1 MPHSWSW
8 GCYDR
13 AMIKG
18 KISRVTLILGSDL
31 GDREANLNIAKSLI
45 ITELASY
52 LFSDITETEVI
63 ESQAWGFESQKLFLN
78 QAISFLTTV
87 TPEQMLSVCK
97 WVEQKM
103 GRAEHQA
110 QYDSDGKRVYS
121 SRIIDIDIVLFADVV
136 MNTPELTI
144 PHPQIREREY
154 AVKLIS
160 RMKELLR
167 GELIIP

>member
-1 MPHSWSW
+1 
-8 GCYDR
+8 
-13 AMIKG
+13 MIKG

-52 LFSDITETEVI
+52 LFSDITETQII
-63 ESQAWGFESQKLFLN
+63 ESKAWGFESQRLFLN

-87 TPEQMLSVCK
+87 TPKQMLSVCK

-103 GRAEHQA
+103 GRVEHQA

-154 AVKLIS
+154 AMKLIS
-160 RMKELLR
+160 EMEELLH

>member
-1 MPHSWSW
+1 
-8 GCYDR
+8 
-13 AMIKG
+13 
-18 KISRVTLILGSDL
+18 
-31 GDREANLNIAKSLI
+31 
-45 ITELASY
+45 
-52 LFSDITETEVI
+52 
-63 ESQAWGFESQKLFLN
+63 
-78 QAISFLTTV
+78 
-87 TPEQMLSVCK
+87 MLSVCK

-103 GRAEHQA
+103 GRVEHQA

-154 AVKLIS
+154 AMKLIS
-160 RMKELLR
+160 EIEELLH